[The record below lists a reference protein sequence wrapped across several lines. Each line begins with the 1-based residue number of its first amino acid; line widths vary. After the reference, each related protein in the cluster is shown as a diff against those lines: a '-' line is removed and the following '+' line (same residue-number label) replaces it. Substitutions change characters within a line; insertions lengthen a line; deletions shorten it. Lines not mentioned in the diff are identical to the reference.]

1 MRRTDGRHLSDI
13 LIDVI
18 SVLSFIVIIDA
29 ITQIVFATGVQEL
42 LEAYSLG
49 WTFYCVI
56 VLLVLTIVS
65 LLPFWISTDEPCMY
79 LSREIPF

>member
-1 MRRTDGRHLSDI
+1 MRRTDGRQLSDI

>member
-1 MRRTDGRHLSDI
+1 MRRTDGRQLSDI

-29 ITQIVFATGVQEL
+29 VTQIVFATGVQEL